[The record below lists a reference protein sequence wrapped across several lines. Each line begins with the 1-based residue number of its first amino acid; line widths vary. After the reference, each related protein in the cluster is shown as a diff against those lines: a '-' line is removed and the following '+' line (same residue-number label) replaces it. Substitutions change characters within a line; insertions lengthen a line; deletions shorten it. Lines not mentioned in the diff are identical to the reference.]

1 MHDNRTIP
9 RNGARTVQQ
18 TWTDQ
23 LPLLSRSSCSE
34 TAVHTLTSIAQ
45 PTTTIGNHIRNQAEI
60 KKGVGNMSRYH
71 VKVDGS
77 MGICTAQEGNCPFG
91 GEAGTKHFTNEAEA
105 RKYSEELIGRNSGN
119 HSLKK
124 SSKPSTEPN
133 ITSTSMS
140 SDDDMISEET
150 MKSIYD
156 HTHDEDFI
164 DSLDTYEISMIV
176 LGAVNG
182 DEDYTNEERIGR
194 LAAAVS
200 KDPDTVR
207 KVASRYAQYEDKAD
221 KIISQLNTIAE
232 VADEDTG
239 RKARG
244 VQADIA
250 WRRDGQPYYENWER
264 THLDE
269 ATYDGDPVYEPHPFG
284 PDDLSDDELKE
295 KSSDLTNAMA
305 QLNDAMDDI
314 NAMDDEDLDRID
326 EFDANYLNSYE
337 KVYSFLHDTDEID
350 NPHYWDDEPN
360 QWKQS
365 YGVTLQSARELLNEA
380 NIYDDYIEDFKK
392 RLGR

>member
-1 MHDNRTIP
+1 
-9 RNGARTVQQ
+9 
-18 TWTDQ
+18 
-23 LPLLSRSSCSE
+23 
-34 TAVHTLTSIAQ
+34 
-45 PTTTIGNHIRNQAEI
+45 
-60 KKGVGNMSRYH
+60 MSRYH

-119 HSLKK
+119 RSLKK

-150 MKSIYD
+150 MESIYD

-239 RKARG
+239 RKACG

-250 WRRDGQPYYENWER
+250 WRRDGQPYYEDWER

-295 KSSDLTNAMA
+295 KASDLTNAMD

-326 EFDANYLNSYE
+326 EFDANYLSSYE

-350 NPHYWDDEPN
+350 NLHYWDDEPN

-380 NIYDDYIEDFKK
+380 NIYEDYIEDFKK

>member
-1 MHDNRTIP
+1 M
-9 RNGARTVQQ
+9 A
-18 TWTDQ
+18 
-23 LPLLSRSSCSE
+23 
-34 TAVHTLTSIAQ
+34 
-45 PTTTIGNHIRNQAEI
+45 
-60 KKGVGNMSRYH
+60 RYH
-71 VKVDGS
+71 VKADGS
-77 MGICTAQEGNCPFG
+77 MGVCTAREGNCPFG
-91 GEAGTKHFTNEAEA
+91 GDAGTKHFTNATEA
-105 RKYSEELIGRNSGN
+105 RAYSEKLIRKNSGN
-119 HSLKK
+119 RSLRKPLQPSNK
-124 SSKPSTEPN
+124 SDASIPDVNEPVSAKVVES
-133 ITSTSMS
+133 IT
-140 SDDDMISEET
+140 D
-150 MKSIYD
+150 Y
-156 HTHDEDFI
+156 THDKDFI
-164 DSLDTYEISMIV
+164 DSLGTYETSMIV

-182 DEDYTNEERIGR
+182 DEDYTDEERIGR

-200 KDPDTVR
+200 KHPDTVR
-207 KVASRYAQYEDKAD
+207 DVAKRYAQYKDRGS
-221 KIISQLNTIAE
+221 KIISQLNTIAK

>member
-1 MHDNRTIP
+1 MTNRIIP

-60 KKGVGNMSRYH
+60 KKGVENMSRYH

-77 MGICTAQEGNCPFG
+77 MGVCTAREGNCPFG
-91 GEAGTKHFTNEAEA
+91 GDAGTKHFTNEAEA

-119 HSLKK
+119 RSLKK

-150 MKSIYD
+150 MESIYD

-182 DEDYTNEERIGR
+182 DEDYSDEERIGR

-250 WRRDGQPYYENWER
+250 WRRDGQPYYEDWER

-295 KSSDLTNAMA
+295 KASDLTNAMD

-326 EFDANYLNSYE
+326 EFDTNYLNSYE

-380 NIYDDYIEDFKK
+380 NIYEDYIEDFKK

>member
-1 MHDNRTIP
+1 MEHEPSNKRGRINCHSYQDPVRE
-9 RNGARTVQQ
+9 R
-18 TWTDQ
+18 
-23 LPLLSRSSCSE
+23 
-34 TAVHTLTSIAQ
+34 LTGMAK
-45 PTTTIGNHIRNQAEI
+45 PTTTTGNQIENLKNLRSRGELED
-60 KKGVGNMSRYH
+60 MSRYH

-77 MGICTAQEGNCPFG
+77 MGVCTAREGNCPFG
-91 GEAGTKHFTNEAEA
+91 GDAGTKHFTNEAEA

-119 HSLKK
+119 RSLKK

-150 MKSIYD
+150 MESIYD

-239 RKARG
+239 RKACG

-250 WRRDGQPYYENWER
+250 WRRDGQPYYEDWER

-295 KSSDLTNAMA
+295 KASDLTNAMD

-350 NPHYWDDEPN
+350 NLHYWDDEPN

-380 NIYDDYIEDFKK
+380 NIYEDYIEDFKK
-392 RLGR
+392 SLGR

>member
-1 MHDNRTIP
+1 
-9 RNGARTVQQ
+9 
-18 TWTDQ
+18 
-23 LPLLSRSSCSE
+23 
-34 TAVHTLTSIAQ
+34 
-45 PTTTIGNHIRNQAEI
+45 
-60 KKGVGNMSRYH
+60 MSRYH

-77 MGICTAQEGNCPFG
+77 MGICTAKEGNCPFG

-119 HSLKK
+119 RSLKK

-140 SDDDMISEET
+140 SDDDMISEEA
-150 MKSIYD
+150 MESIYD

-182 DEDYTNEERIGR
+182 DEDHSDEERIGR

-250 WRRDGQPYYENWER
+250 WRRDGQPYYEDWER

-295 KSSDLTNAMA
+295 KNSDLTNAMD

-380 NIYDDYIEDFKK
+380 NIYEDYIEDFKK

>member
-1 MHDNRTIP
+1 MTTGPYQGMEHAPSNR
-9 RNGARTVQQ
+9 RE
-18 TWTDQ
+18 
-23 LPLLSRSSCSE
+23 RSDRHSYQDPVRE
-34 TAVHTLTSIAQ
+34 RLTGMAK
-45 PTTTIGNHIRNQAEI
+45 PTTMTGNQIENLRSRGKLED
-60 KKGVGNMSRYH
+60 MSRYH
-71 VKVDGS
+71 VKADGS
-77 MGICTAQEGNCPFG
+77 MGICTAKEGNCPFG

-105 RKYSEELIGRNSGN
+105 RKYSEELIGKNSGN
-119 HSLKK
+119 RSLKK
-124 SSKPSTEPN
+124 SPKPSTA
-133 ITSTSMS
+133 STSMS
-140 SDDDMISEET
+140 SNGNTISEEAIE
-150 MKSIYD
+150 SIHD

-164 DSLDTYEISMIV
+164 NSLDTYGISMIV

-182 DEDYTNEERIGR
+182 DEDYSDEERIGR

-207 KVASRYAQYEDKAD
+207 KVASRYAQYEDKTD

-232 VADEDTG
+232 VADRDTG

-326 EFDANYLNSYE
+326 EFDTNYLNSYE